1 MTSVDRDMDKVAAKP
16 ERKAILIEGEF
27 RLDFQER
34 KTPGGR
40 AWERP
45 PRMMEALTA
54 PGHGCAVALTP
65 CGHLSASRPER
76 RSAGCWGWG
85 PALAGAWLLP
95 VVDGLESASALI
107 LFAGIHHGANIASR
121 PPPEFVLGLLRP

>member
-34 KTPGGR
+34 KTPGGW

-45 PRMMEALTA
+45 LRMMEALD
-54 PGHGCAVALTP
+54 
-65 CGHLSASRPER
+65 R
-76 RSAGCWGWG
+76 
-85 PALAGAWLLP
+85 AGAWMRSG
-95 VVDGLESASALI
+95 VDALRASVGVT
-107 LFAGIHHGANIASR
+107 AGTAFG
-121 PPPEFVLGLLRP
+121 GLLGMGAGTGRGMAPAGRRRS

>member
-34 KTPGGR
+34 KTPGGW

-45 PRMMEALTA
+45 LRMMEALTA
-54 PGHGCAVALTP
+54 PGHGCAVALT
-65 CGHLSASRPER
+65 LYSLLRASVGVTAGTAFGGLLGMGAGTGRGMAPAGRR
-76 RSAGCWGWG
+76 RS
-85 PALAGAWLLP
+85 
-95 VVDGLESASALI
+95 
-107 LFAGIHHGANIASR
+107 
-121 PPPEFVLGLLRP
+121 